1 MEFFVAISYNQP
13 QFSTLA
19 VWSGSAIT
27 FATSSTVG
35 GSPYGLFVDINNTVY
50 VADRANSRVQVWL
63 AGNSTPTRTIT
74 SGLAYPYSIFATS
87 NGDIYV
93 DNGYYNNRVD
103 KWALNEM
110 TSSSAMYVTNECY
123 GLFVDINNNLYC
135 SIYNYHQVGTKSLN
149 GNSSMWIVAAGA
161 DCYGSTSNRLYNPRG
176 IFVDTNL
183 NLYVADSANN
193 RVQQFLSGQLN
204 AITVAGSTAPGT
216 ITLSCPSGVIL
227 DGNGY
232 LIVDRY
238 NHRIVASGPNGF
250 RCVVGCSTVSGS
262 SSSQLSYPSDLKFDS
277 YGNIF
282 VTDTSNSRIQKFILI
297 SNTTYRKYQ

>member
-1 MEFFVAISYNQP
+1 
-13 QFSTLA
+13 
-19 VWSGSAIT
+19 
-27 FATSSTVG
+27 
-35 GSPYGLFVDINNTVY
+35 
-50 VADRANSRVQVWL
+50 VWL

-74 SGLAYPYSIFATS
+74 SGLANPYSIFATS

-93 DNGYYNNRVD
+93 DNGSSNNRVD
-103 KWALNEM
+103 KWTLNGM
-110 TSSSAMYVTNECY
+110 TSSSAMYVTNACY

-135 SIYNYHQVGTKSLN
+135 SMYSSHQVATKSLN

-161 DCYGSTSNRLYNPRG
+161 DCSGSTSNSLYNPRG

-183 NLYVADSANN
+183 NLYVADCGND

-216 ITLSCPSGVIL
+216 ITLICPSGVIL

-232 LIVDRY
+232 LFIVDSY

-250 RCVVGCSTVSGS
+250 RCILGCSTVGGS
-262 SSSQLSYPSDLKFDS
+262 SSSQLLYPSDLKFDS
-277 YGNIF
+277 YGNIY
-282 VTDTSNSRIQKFILI
+282 VTDSGNSRIQTFILQKT
-297 SNTTYRKYQ
+297 NGGKLF